1 MAKILVVEDESI
13 VGLDIKNRLQRLGHQ
28 VPDIIAS
35 GEQAIAQ
42 AEALMPE
49 LILMDIMLQGEMNGL
64 EAADIIRERL
74 NIPVIFLTAYSD
86 ESTLERAKAAGPY
99 GYVLKPFKDRELY
112 TTIELGLVKHQ
123 NEQKLRQAYDQLEM
137 RVEERTA
144 ELACVNEELRHE
156 IEERKRAAEEKD
168 RLAEQLRQSQ
178 KMEALGRLAAGVAH
192 DFNNMLTIINGYS
205 ELVLACMGEEDS
217 LYADIKTIKEAGERA
232 TVLTGQLLAF
242 GRRQLLDSRL
252 LDLNQEVAKTLQM
265 FQRLIG
271 EDIELLANLQSAA
284 PYVETDPGQFDQVL
298 VNLVINARDAMA
310 RGGRIEI
317 ETADVELSEGTTQ
330 TRVHIAPGSYVR
342 LRVRDTG
349 CGMNEEILSRVF
361 EPFFTTKPKDKGT
374 GLGLSV
380 VYGIVEQSGGH
391 IEIVSQPD
399 VGTTVDI
406 FLPRAKG
413 QPEPTQPEP
422 KQTAVGSQKESIL
435 LVEDEDVVRD
445 LAHRILRDCGYCV
458 LEARKGEEAL
468 MLAELHEG
476 PIHLLLTDVV
486 MPKMSGRQ
494 LAEHLTPLR
503 PDMKVLYMSGYTDD
517 TILRYGIQAGD
528 VAFLQKPFA
537 PRALMDKVRQ
547 ILTQ

>member
-1 MAKILVVEDESI
+1 MANILVVEDESI

-28 VPDIIAS
+28 VPDVVVS
-35 GEQAIAQ
+35 GEQAIVQ
-42 AEALMPE
+42 AEALLPE

-64 EAADIIRERL
+64 EAADVIRERL
-74 NIPVIFLTAYSD
+74 DIPVIFLTAYSD
-86 ESTLERAKAAGPY
+86 ESTLERAKEAGPY

-123 NEQKLRQAYDQLEM
+123 NERKLRQAHDQLET
-137 RVEERTA
+137 RVQERTA
-144 ELACVNEELRHE
+144 ELARVNEELRLE
-156 IEERKRAAEEKD
+156 IEERKRGAEEKD

-217 LYADIKTIKEAGERA
+217 LYIDVKAIKEAGERA

-271 EDIELLANLQSAA
+271 EDIELRADLQSTE

-298 VNLVINARDAMA
+298 VNLVINARDAMS
-310 RGGRIEI
+310 RGGRIGI
-317 ETADVELSEGTTQ
+317 ETADVEFAEADVRS
-330 TRVHIAPGSYVR
+330 RVDIAPGSYVR
-342 LRVRDTG
+342 LRVHDTG
-349 CGMNEEILSRVF
+349 CGMNDDILSRIF
-361 EPFFTTKPKDKGT
+361 EPFFTTKSKDKGT

-391 IEIVSQPD
+391 IEVASQVD
-399 VGTTVDI
+399 VGTTIDI
-406 FLPRAKG
+406 FLPRAEG
-413 QPEPTQPEP
+413 RPEISAPAPEP
-422 KQTAVGSQKESIL
+422 AVVGSRKESIL
-435 LVEDEDVVRD
+435 LVEDEDVVRE
-445 LAHRILRDCGYCV
+445 LAHRILRDCGYRV

-468 MLAELHEG
+468 MLAELHDG

-486 MPKMSGRQ
+486 MPEMSGRQ
-494 LAEHLTPLR
+494 LAENLTPMR
-503 PDMKVLYMSGYTDD
+503 PDMKILYMSGYTDD
-517 TILRYGIQAGD
+517 TILRYGIQAGEVD
-528 VAFLQKPFA
+528 FLQKPFA
-537 PRALMDKVRQ
+537 PKALVAKVRQ
-547 ILTQ
+547 VLNQ